1 MRVSEEV
8 VDIAAELEA
17 VTQRVDKL
25 FQVLLPPAA
34 CSEVWAASLHLLS
47 GCVNFLQ
54 SWQRSLAAA
63 SPPPATLLQQSAFT
77 RDVRSDLELSVSS
90 VSLCSIDDIVAGSS
104 TRPSLCRDGSDG
116 HCGEE
121 MAALELSQPGSKG
134 GNTAAPGALQA
145 MAARQLEEL
154 RNDCRQHVAEL
165 QRRLDSERSLLH
177 QFVEAEVATLFSTWS
192 SCDAL
197 LAPADEH
204 TRLPGS
210 APRLVAA
217 ELERQAS
224 RLRLRQRQLVGAHRA
239 EEMRRQATHAVMRAA
254 EEHLEEVLENSRHS
268 WWESTLAKPLARRLP
283 EAPPP
288 PQSPPTNSSEASTT
302 SPRHIV
308 VASSRLLLQR
318 PDVQP
323 PLTATAEPVELVGPS
338 APVTPAARALPQ
350 FTRTGLRP
358 LQPTQQSSY
367 EGAAEAVKVA
377 AALATGQRALDSRR
391 AAPST

>member
-204 TRLPGS
+204 TRLRTAPGGCRTGTPGF
-210 APRLVAA
+210 AVAA
-217 ELERQAS
+217 EAAPACRCAPRRGDEKTSDACCDAGRGGALGGGPREFAALLVGEHSGEATCSPTAGGAPAAAVATYELLGGLMCSLPSQ
-224 RLRLRQRQLVGAHRA
+224 RLRSLWSLLGLLRR
-239 EEMRRQATHAVMRAA
+239 
-254 EEHLEEVLENSRHS
+254 
-268 WWESTLAKPLARRLP
+268 
-283 EAPPP
+283 
-288 PQSPPTNSSEASTT
+288 
-302 SPRHIV
+302 
-308 VASSRLLLQR
+308 
-318 PDVQP
+318 
-323 PLTATAEPVELVGPS
+323 
-338 APVTPAARALPQ
+338 
-350 FTRTGLRP
+350 
-358 LQPTQQSSY
+358 
-367 EGAAEAVKVA
+367 
-377 AALATGQRALDSRR
+377 
-391 AAPST
+391 